1 MSTPSSLELETLRV
15 RSAYARRDVRRDQKT
30 YSYFN
35 VGNLFIIQERERRLL
50 ALLARHGYS
59 DLSERS
65 ILEVGC
71 GSGFWMRQFIHWGAK
86 PENIAGVD
94 LRPECITKARHLCPA
109 GVKLDCLNAMQ
120 LPYGPGA
127 FDLVMQST
135 TFSSILDSDTREQV
149 AAEMLRVVKHS
160 GAILWYDFF
169 VNNPANHDV
178 RAVRKEEIDRLFPG
192 CKVFTERVTL
202 APPLARRLARFS
214 WSLCQALVG
223 LRILNTHYVALIRA
237 RRVPH

>member
-1 MSTPSSLELETLRV
+1 MSMPSSLEPETLRV
-15 RSAYARRDVRRDQKT
+15 RSAYARRDGRRDQKT

-35 VGNLFIIQERERRLL
+35 VANLFIIQERERRLL

-86 PENIAGVD
+86 PENMVGVD
-94 LRPECITKARHLCPA
+94 LRPECITKGRHLCPA
-109 GVKLDCLNAMQ
+109 GVKLECLNAAQ
-120 LPYGPGA
+120 LPYPERS

-135 TFSSILDSDTREQV
+135 AFSSILDRDTREQV
-149 AAEMLRVVKHS
+149 GAEMLRVLKCG

-169 VNNPANHDV
+169 VNNPTNRDV
-178 RAVRKEEIDRLFPG
+178 RGVRKGEIERLFPG
-192 CKVFTERVTL
+192 CNVFTERVTL
-202 APPLARRLARFS
+202 APPLACRLARFS
-214 WSLCQALVG
+214 WSLCEALVH
-223 LRILNTHYVALIRA
+223 LRILNTHYLALIQA
-237 RRVPH
+237 K